1 MSHYRFFQPV
11 VIYRTAHVDDERPL
25 YYLVRVIQKCRLQI
39 IDTTDMAHSV
49 FAQNRADLESFSQLK
64 A

>member
-25 YYLVRVIQKCRLQI
+25 HYLVRVIQKCRLQI
-39 IDTTDMAHSV
+39 IDTTDMAHCFCAKQSG
-49 FAQNRADLESFSQLK
+49 S
-64 A
+64 